1 MNNPYDV
8 HSWSKLYRE
17 ERLAE
22 ASRWHLAEHLRASRE
37 PRGLRSLRSAWKG
50 VLASLGG
57 GLGSKRPVP
66 YPVDRVKVDARCMR
80 RAEH

>member
-8 HSWSKLYRE
+8 HSWSKLYWE

-50 VLASLGG
+50 VLASLGATSEASDQSHTQ
-57 GLGSKRPVP
+57 LT
-66 YPVDRVKVDARCMR
+66 
-80 RAEH
+80 E